1 MELDEEEADD
11 VLGAE
16 GVRVGVAVV
25 KLGGG
30 AAKLAVI
37 PLRIPP

>member
-1 MELDEEEADD
+1 MELDDELDD

-25 KLGGG
+25 KLGIDG
-30 AAKLAVI
+30 AKLAVI
-37 PLRIPP
+37 PPKPPV

>member
-16 GVRVGVAVV
+16 GVRVDAVVV
-25 KLGGG
+25 KLGIDG
-30 AAKLAVI
+30 AKLAVI
-37 PLRIPP
+37 PPRIPP